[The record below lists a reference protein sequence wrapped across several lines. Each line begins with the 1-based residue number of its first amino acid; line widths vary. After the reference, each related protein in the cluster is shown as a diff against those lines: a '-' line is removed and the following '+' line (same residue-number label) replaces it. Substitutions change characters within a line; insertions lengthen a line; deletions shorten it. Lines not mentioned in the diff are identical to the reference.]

1 MYKLNFLTQ
10 SVNTINIPYL
20 SIANFVL
27 DLRRQ
32 MIYRLTFLTQNDT
45 IMTYKLTFSD
55 STLFLP
61 INCPLFLLKFA
72 ETNVD

>member
-32 MIYRLTFLTQNDT
+32 MIYRLTFLTQNYT
-45 IMTYKLTFSD
+45 ITTYKLTFPD
-55 STLFLP
+55 SELYNNDL
-61 INCPLFLLKFA
+61 
-72 ETNVD
+72 